1 QLLGRRTQQ
10 LSGGER
16 QRVAIARALASQPS
30 ILLLDEPLASLD
42 TARRQEILPW
52 LERLRDQL
60 RIPMLYVTHSAA
72 EAARLADTLVVMDQ
86 GNVVAAGP
94 VAATLA
100 GAAVPIVLGE
110 DAGALLEGTVE
121 ERDEPWQLARIG
133 FAGGS
138 LWVRDSGLAT
148 GRRVRVRVLARDVSI
163 ATEKPFATSI
173 QNLLPC
179 TVRAMQADSHPSQ
192 LLVRMAC

>member
-1 QLLGRRTQQ
+1 
-10 LSGGER
+10 
-16 QRVAIARALASQPS
+16 
-30 ILLLDEPLASLD
+30 
-42 TARRQEILPW
+42 
-52 LERLRDQL
+52 
-60 RIPMLYVTHSAA
+60 MLYVTHSAA

-86 GNVVAAGP
+86 GSIVAAGP

-110 DAGALLEGTVE
+110 DAGALLEGAVE

-138 LWVRDSGLAT
+138 LWIRDSGLAP
-148 GRRVRVRVLARDVSI
+148 GRRVRVRVLARDVSV
-163 ATEKPFATSI
+163 ATVKPAGTSI

-179 TVRAMQADSHPSQ
+179 TVLAMQPDTHPSQ
-192 LLVRMAC
+192 LLVRMACAGDDGSILLARITARAANALELAPGKPVWAQVKSAALVE